1 MTDSTD
7 QHRIAYDQ
15 AVARAKRAINP
26 LVQAAEK
33 TSFQCPVAV
42 WDNAGELIGII
53 IEAEIEM
60 GGKPCICEA
69 SFTLNMNDP
78 DTVMRLKAQAA
89 MDTIKHRILS
99 KIFAKREA

>member
-7 QHRIAYDQ
+7 QYRKSYDE
-15 AVARAKRAINP
+15 AVARAKRAISP

-53 IEAEIEM
+53 IESEIEM

-78 DTVMRLKAQAA
+78 DSIMRLKATAA
-89 MDTIKHRILS
+89 METIKHRIVS
-99 KIFAKREA
+99 KIFSKREA